1 MSLDS
6 VPLRKRRGLLEF
18 LSKILLSTGLTLART
33 NLWALNSSRPF
44 NNVTS
49 ASWDLLKISLITFD
63 FSASN
68 SFRGTWNN
76 DGPIIKCDVRKCLL
90 QHEQFTKQ
98 PKCNSFL
105 SAKLK
110 WNYFLN
116 QFSCIPSYISVSDPP
131 CLDFPPE
138 NLLNLLSHPLDWR
151 QLARH
156 CPRGNT
162 ELSDITWCH
171 QW

>member
-33 NLWALNSSRPF
+33 NLWALNSSWPF
-44 NNVTS
+44 TNVTS
-49 ASWDLLKISLITFD
+49 ASWDLLKISLITWD

-68 SFRGTWNN
+68 SCRGTWNN
-76 DGPIIKCDVRKCLL
+76 DGPIIICDMTKCVL
-90 QHEQFTKQ
+90 QHQHFSTE

-110 WNYFLN
+110 LNSFLN
-116 QFSCIPSYISVSDPP
+116 HSICLCSISNLINCSKNPGFGFMSLFFFSISRASTRPS
-131 CLDFPPE
+131 
-138 NLLNLLSHPLDWR
+138 PL
-151 QLARH
+151 
-156 CPRGNT
+156 
-162 ELSDITWCH
+162 
-171 QW
+171 

>member
-105 SAKLK
+105 SANLK
-110 WNYFLN
+110 FLISPVV
-116 QFSCIPSYISVSDPP
+116 FRHISLYLTRPVLTFPLKISWISCPIPWTGGS
-131 CLDFPPE
+131 
-138 NLLNLLSHPLDWR
+138 
-151 QLARH
+151 
-156 CPRGNT
+156 
-162 ELSDITWCH
+162 
-171 QW
+171 